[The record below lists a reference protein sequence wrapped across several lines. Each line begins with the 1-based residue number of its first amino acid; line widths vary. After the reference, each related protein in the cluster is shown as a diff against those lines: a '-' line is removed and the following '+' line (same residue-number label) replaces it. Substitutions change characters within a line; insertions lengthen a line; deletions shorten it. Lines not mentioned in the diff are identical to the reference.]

1 MTHGLSPCSTRR
13 HLSVVPFKHTLSIEL
28 VFSER
33 MSSAHIRLI
42 VDALDAYSK
51 ETGIDIAEHPFAT
64 ELQVIDSS
72 DEVFRLLEAKAKGLK
87 DYRGEKLTDCL
98 RLIVNTLYILSDAL
112 GEAVSLASFPPAK
125 MIFFGLYVLLTV
137 TSATTSGYDALV
149 GLFEPLES
157 FLKPVQILS
166 EIPNTASTAG
176 VILKIMVEVLSVLS
190 LATKQVEQGEL
201 KSFAEKLFGS
211 GDIGAVLQR
220 LNRLTQDEARMT
232 VVQILEVVHGL
243 VYNMKV
249 AIGDGESSLGV
260 IRPALV
266 TMHETVDAVNKVTR
280 GHRLERNRRWLAPPD
295 PSTNYNIARDTAHEK
310 TAMWFFQRSIFRDWM
325 ATGSFMWIHG
335 KPGSGKSVLCSSI
348 IQVVMHLR
356 DAGLALVAYFFFDFR
371 DDTKKY
377 PRGLLSSLVC
387 QLSAQSDPCYQI

>member
-1 MTHGLSPCSTRR
+1 
-13 HLSVVPFKHTLSIEL
+13 
-28 VFSER
+28 
-33 MSSAHIRLI
+33 MSSAHFRLI

-72 DEVFRLLEAKAKGLK
+72 DEVFRLLEAKAKELK

-98 RLIVNTLYILSDAL
+98 RFIINTLYILSDAL

-125 MIFFGLYVLLTV
+125 MIFVGLHVLLTV
-137 TSATTSGYDALV
+137 TSAITSGYDALV

-166 EIPNTASTAG
+166 EMPKTASTAG

-190 LATKQVEQGEL
+190 IATKQVEQGEL
-201 KSFAEKLFGS
+201 KSLAEKLFGS

-232 VVQILEVVHGL
+232 VVQILEVVHGPQ
-243 VYNMKV
+243 Y
-249 AIGDGESSLGV
+249 GESSLRYQFDQLWV
-260 IRPALV
+260 L

-280 GHRLERNRRWLAPPD
+280 PFVLLASVTARAELLMQDGHRLRENRRWLAPPD
-295 PSTNYNIARDTAHEK
+295 PSTNYNIARRDAHEG
-310 TAMWFFQRSIFRDWM
+310 TAMWFFQGSTFRDWRV
-325 ATGSFMWIHG
+325 TGSLMWIHG
-335 KPGSGKSVLCSSI
+335 IPGSGKSVLCSSI
-348 IQVVMHLR
+348 IYELMFLR
-356 DAGLALVAYFFFDFR
+356 EAGLALVAYFFFDFR
-371 DDTKKY
+371 DLDKQ
-377 PRGLLSSLVC
+377 RRHEFLSSLLC
-387 QLSAQSDPCYQI
+387 QLSASS